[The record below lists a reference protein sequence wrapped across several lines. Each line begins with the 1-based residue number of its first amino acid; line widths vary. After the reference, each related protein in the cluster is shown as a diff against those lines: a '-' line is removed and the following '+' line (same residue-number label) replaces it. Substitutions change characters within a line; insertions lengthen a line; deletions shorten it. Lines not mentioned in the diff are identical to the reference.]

1 MALYK
6 IQNLKILN
14 MKKVAFFISIIL
26 IGTNNIFSQDTIP
39 NPGFE
44 DWTGGSPDQPIG
56 WGTANAIH
64 IQLNNCATK
73 GTAAGDTNSGAAAI
87 ILTTVQVS
95 GGGQTWRVAG
105 TAVSGGQINQSYPFV
120 SGGIPYAL
128 RPTFLRGFCKY
139 LPQQSSAL
147 YNGNPVGIDVSNIQ
161 VTFTKWNGTDRDTI
175 GQGQLSPS
183 NNTYA
188 AFAVPITFT
197 TTAAPDTVQIVLA
210 SSKGLETA
218 QGSKLYVDDLEF
230 DFTVGLEELS
240 LDKFDLKQN
249 TPNPFT
255 GSTSIQF
262 NCTANEKVIFNV
274 FDMLGGE
281 VYSNTINATSGIN
294 TFTYTSKL
302 SPGTYFYS
310 ISNGIDRVTK
320 RMVVAE

>member
-1 MALYK
+1 MRKAL
-6 IQNLKILN
+6 L
-14 MKKVAFFISIIL
+14 FISIVL
-26 IGTNNIFSQDTIP
+26 AGTNTIFSQDTIP

-44 DWTGGSPDQPIG
+44 DWTGGSPDEPAG

-64 IQLNNCATK
+64 IQLSNCVTK
-73 GTAAGDTNSGAAAI
+73 ATAAGDFNSDTAAI

-95 GGGQTWRVAG
+95 SGGQTWRVAG
-105 TAVSGGQINQSYPFV
+105 TAVSGGQINQTYPFV
-120 SGGIPYAL
+120 SGGVPYAL

-147 YNGNPVGIDVSNIQ
+147 NNGNPVGIDVSNIQ

-183 NNTYA
+183 NSTYA

-197 TTAAPDTVQIVLA
+197 TTANPDTVQIVLA
-210 SSKGLETA
+210 SSKGIETA

-230 DFTVGLEELS
+230 DFTIGVEELS
-240 LDKFDLKQN
+240 LDKFDLQQN

-255 GSTSIQF
+255 GSTNIQF
-262 NCTANEKVIFNV
+262 NCTANEKVTFTV
-274 FDMLGGE
+274 FDMLGIE
-281 VYSNTINATSGIN
+281 AYSNTINATSGVN

-310 ISNGIDRVTK
+310 ISNGTDRVTK
-320 RMVVAE
+320 TMIVTE